1 MKKKNKKLWAGRFT
15 GETNALVDA
24 FNSSLGFDFK
34 LAPHDIK
41 GSAAHAR
48 VLEKAGV
55 LTKGEVKKIIA
66 GLKKITKELT
76 AGELGPES
84 GAEDIHMLIE
94 ERLTEII
101 GPLGGKLHTGRSRN
115 DQVALDLRLYL
126 LDEITEILGLLD
138 GLQAAFIKLAD
149 DNIEAI
155 MPGYTHLQRAQ
166 PVLFAHHML
175 AYFEMIQRDIERF
188 EDCFKRTD
196 VMPLG
201 AGALA
206 GSPYKLDRKLAAKLL
221 GFSAVTKNSLDSVSD
236 RDFAIEF
243 TGGAAICMT
252 HLSRLAEELII
263 WNSSE
268 FGFIEFSDAFS
279 TGSSIMPQKKNP
291 DVAELIRGKTGRVYG
306 SLMALLTVMKG
317 LPLAYNKD
325 MQEDKEPV
333 MDSAE
338 TLKAVLTV
346 LPPMLESM
354 KIEHGA
360 MLKAT
365 KEGFLTATD
374 AADYLVHKGVP
385 FRESHEI
392 IGRVVKHCIKKGLT
406 LEDLSIEDW
415 QGFSDLFSGDIRKV
429 VSVASSVKSRRV
441 YGGTAPS
448 EVRKRLA
455 EAALSLKK
463 SRKKKCGLPGI

>member
-15 GETNALVDA
+15 GKTNALVDA

-55 LTKGEVKKIIA
+55 LTASETKKIIG

-76 AGELGPES
+76 TGELDFSS

-94 ERLTEII
+94 ERLTELI

-115 DQVALDLRLYL
+115 DQVALDIKLYL
-126 LDEITEILGLLD
+126 LDEIASILDLLD
-138 GLQAAFIKLAD
+138 ELQAAFISLAEA
-149 DNIEAI
+149 NIDAI

-166 PVLFAHHML
+166 PVLFSHHIL
-175 AYFEMIQRDIERF
+175 AYFEMIARDIERF
-188 EDCFKRTD
+188 EDCLKRTD
-196 VMPLG
+196 EMPLG

-206 GSPYKLDRKLAAKLL
+206 GSPYKLDRKFAARLL
-221 GFSAVTKNSLDSVSD
+221 GFSSVTKNSMDSVSD
-236 RDFAIEF
+236 RDSLIEF
-243 TGGAAICMT
+243 TSSAAICMT

-268 FGFIEFSDAFS
+268 FGFIEFSDSFS

-306 SLMALLTVMKG
+306 NLTTLLTMMKG

-325 MQEDKEPV
+325 MQEDKEPLFDTV
-333 MDSAE
+333 E
-338 TLKAVLTV
+338 TLKTV
-346 LPPMLESM
+346 LGVLSPMLGKM
-354 KIEHGA
+354 KVNHKA
-360 MLKAT
+360 MLRAT

-374 AADYLVHKGVP
+374 AADYLVGKGTP
-385 FRESHEI
+385 FRESHETV
-392 IGRVVKHCIKKGLT
+392 GKVVKHCIKKGLT
-406 LEDLSIEDW
+406 LEDLSVKDW
-415 QGFSDLFSGDIRKV
+415 QGFSDLFSNDIKKV
-429 VSVASSVKSRRV
+429 VTVTSSIKSRRV
-441 YGGTAPS
+441 YGGTAPA

-455 EAALSLKK
+455 EVKGK
-463 SRKKKCGLPGI
+463 

>member
-1 MKKKNKKLWAGRFT
+1 MVMKKENKKMWAGRFT
-15 GETNALVDA
+15 GSSNKLVDA
-24 FNSSLGFDFK
+24 FNSSLGFDYK
-34 LAPHDIK
+34 LAPHDIE
-41 GSAAHAR
+41 GSAAHAL

-55 LTKGEVKKIIA
+55 LTKGETKKIIR
-66 GLKKITKELT
+66 GLKRIAKEFASEDLSI
-76 AGELGPES
+76 AS

-94 ERLTEII
+94 ERLTELI

-126 LDEITEILGLLD
+126 KDEIASIIELLTL
-138 GLQAAFIKLAD
+138 LQVTFVKLAKK
-149 DNIEAI
+149 NIEAI

-166 PVLFAHHML
+166 PVLFSHHML
-175 AYFEMIQRDIERF
+175 SYFEMIERDIERF
-188 EDCFKRTD
+188 EDCFTRTD

-206 GSPYKLDRKLAAKLL
+206 GSPYKLDRKYAARLL
-221 GFSAVTKNSLDSVSD
+221 GFSSVTKNSLDSVSD

-243 TGGAAICMT
+243 TASAAISVT

-263 WNSSE
+263 WSSSE
-268 FGFIEFSDAFS
+268 FGFVEFSDSFS

-291 DVAELIRGKTGRVYG
+291 DVAELIRGKSGRVFG
-306 SLMALLTVMKG
+306 NLTTLLTVMKG

-333 MDSAE
+333 FDTVE

-346 LPPMLESM
+346 LSPMLEKM
-354 KIEHGA
+354 KVNHSA

-374 AADYLVHKGVP
+374 AADYLVGKGVP
-385 FRESHEI
+385 FRESHETV
-392 IGRVVKHCIKKGLT
+392 GKVVKHCVKKGLT
-406 LEDLSIEDW
+406 LEDLSLEEW
-415 QGFSDLFSGDIRKV
+415 QGFSNLFADDIKKV
-429 VSVASSVKSRRV
+429 VSVSSSVKSRRV
-441 YGGTAPS
+441 YGGTAPA
-448 EVRKRLA
+448 EVKKRLA
-455 EAALSLKK
+455 EIS
-463 SRKKKCGLPGI
+463 SPKKKK

>member
-1 MKKKNKKLWAGRFT
+1 MKKKNKKLWAGRFV
-15 GETNALVDA
+15 GKSNALVDA

-48 VLEKAGV
+48 VLERAGV

-76 AGELGPES
+76 IGELTLES

-94 ERLTEII
+94 ERLTELI

-115 DQVALDLRLYL
+115 DQVALDLKLYL
-126 LDEITEILGLLD
+126 KDEIETILSLL
-138 GLQAAFIKLAD
+138 GVLQAAFVKLAE

-166 PVLFAHHML
+166 PVLFSHHML
-175 AYFEMIQRDIERF
+175 AWFEMFARDIERF

-206 GSPYKLDRKLAAKLL
+206 GSPYKLDRRFAARLL
-221 GFSAVTKNSLDSVSD
+221 GFSFVTKNSLDSVSD

-243 TGGAAICMT
+243 TGSAAICMT

-263 WNSSE
+263 WSSSE

-291 DVAELIRGKTGRVYG
+291 DVAELIRGKSGRVYG
-306 SLMALLTVMKG
+306 SLTTLLTMMKG

-333 MDSAE
+333 FDTVE

-346 LPPMLESM
+346 LPPMLLSM
-354 KIEHGA
+354 KVKHEA
-360 MLKAT
+360 MLQAT

-374 AADYLVHKGVP
+374 AADYLVNKGVP

-392 IGRVVKHCIKKGLT
+392 IGRVVKFCLRKEMT
-406 LEDLSIEDW
+406 LEDLSIKDW
-415 QGFSDLFSGDIRKV
+415 LGFSSLFASDIKKV

-441 YGGTAPS
+441 CGGTAPV
-448 EVRKRLA
+448 EVKKRLKEIA
-455 EAALSLKK
+455 PLLKK
-463 SRKKKCGLPGI
+463 RIKRKK